1 MIILESIDVSFDE
14 QPILQDVHL
23 KIADKERLVLLG
35 SSGSGKTT
43 VLKLIAGFVTPDRGK
58 VFIDGQLASE
68 EGKILMPPHQRDV
81 SMVFQDLAL
90 WPHMNV
96 AKNIA
101 FGLKI
106 QGMPKREREKK
117 VHDILS
123 MVGLED
129 AGKKRIEQLSGGEKQ
144 RVALARSLVLSPK
157 VLLMDEPLS
166 SLDPALNVRLR
177 TQIVKLQE
185 ELGFTLVYV
194 THNEAEAKEIA
205 TRVVFMQKGKIVE

>member
-129 AGKKRIEQLSGGEKQ
+129 AGKKRIEQLSGGGET
-144 RVALARSLVLSPK
+144 ACSTGA
-157 VLLMDEPLS
+157 
-166 SLDPALNVRLR
+166 
-177 TQIVKLQE
+177 
-185 ELGFTLVYV
+185 FTS
-194 THNEAEAKEIA
+194 T
-205 TRVVFMQKGKIVE
+205 FP